1 MIDINVRIKTYIQ
14 RLKPVWLVLLTTLLL
29 LLLETLFTFLCDGLK
44 IPHGRNFGTN
54 LPTSHFWIIP
64 YLIYV
69 FIAAT
74 ILAPIFETFIFQYLI
89 HQVLCV
95 KFKLKKMLF
104 IFSGAFIFG
113 LTHYSYYSTMIVTS
127 VICIVFNYIYVV
139 LIETERKK
147 KAYMII
153 ASIHSA
159 LNAFVFIDL
168 CIDLYI
174 NK

>member
-1 MIDINVRIKTYIQ
+1 MDTIV
-14 RLKPVWLVLLTTLLL
+14 
-29 LLLETLFTFLCDGLK
+29 
-44 IPHGRNFGTN
+44 
-54 LPTSHFWIIP
+54 P
-64 YLIYV
+64 YFIYV

-74 ILAPIFETFIFQYLI
+74 ILAPILETFIFQYLI

-104 IFSGAFIFG
+104 IFSSAFIFG
-113 LTHYSYYSTMIVTS
+113 LTHNPYYSTMIVTS

-153 ASIHSA
+153 AFIHSA
-159 LNAFVFIDL
+159 LNAFVFIDQ

-174 NK
+174 KK